1 MIKFTEKQHRY
12 NKHTYL
18 KWNVFQNHDFHLLV
32 CIYYLNEEH
41 AATDKAA
48 DEEVATAFGPFG
60 PIKPS
65 PSVIKPEMSR
75 LLSRPNPRRVPAPL
89 PEYVF
94 CYCKCL
100 GALHI

>member
-1 MIKFTEKQHRY
+1 M
-12 NKHTYL
+12 YL
-18 KWNVFQNHDFHLLV
+18 KCNVFQNQDFQLHSVDLL
-32 CIYYLNEEH
+32 LEEQ

-94 CYCKCL
+94 
-100 GALHI
+100 